1 MMIIKMK
8 GILTKVSTNITE
20 KDNENF
26 RSTRLV
32 MANKI

>member
-8 GILTKVSTNITE
+8 GIFTKVSTIITKE
-20 KDNENF
+20 DNENF
-26 RSTRLV
+26 ISTRLV